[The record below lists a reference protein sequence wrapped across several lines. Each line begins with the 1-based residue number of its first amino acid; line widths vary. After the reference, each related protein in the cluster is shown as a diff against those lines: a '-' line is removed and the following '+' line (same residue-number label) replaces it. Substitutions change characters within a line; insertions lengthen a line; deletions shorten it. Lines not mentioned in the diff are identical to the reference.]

1 MKKLRATRALI
12 SGGAS
17 GIGLAI
23 AEALANQGV
32 ELVLVSRRLG
42 LLEQEAARLQGRY
55 GVRVLP
61 LALDLCDGAQV
72 RACHAEARERL
83 GPIDLLVNNSGVGS
97 DYLVQDLPE
106 SEWDRVMD
114 TCAKGTFLLTQACLP
129 DMLASRHGTVISIA
143 SQAAKHG
150 YARASVYCAAKFAV
164 LGFAKALREEVQ
176 HQGIRV
182 HTLCPGLV
190 QVPPPACP
198 GERKPGW
205 LQVEDL
211 AEAVLYTLRQPAHV
225 QLDEIG
231 MTGI

>member
-23 AEALANQGV
+23 AEALASQGV

-129 DMLASRHGTVISIA
+129 DMLASRHGTVINIA
-143 SQAAKHG
+143 SQAARHG

-198 GERKPGW
+198 GDRKPGW

>member
-23 AEALANQGV
+23 AEALASQGV

-61 LALDLCDGAQV
+61 LALDLCDGDQV

-129 DMLASRHGTVISIA
+129 DMLAHRHGTIINIA
-143 SQAAKHG
+143 SQAARHG

-211 AEAVLYTLRQPAHV
+211 AEAVLYTLRQGAHV

>member
-61 LALDLCDGAQV
+61 LTLDLCDGAQV
-72 RACHAEARERL
+72 RARYTETRERL

-129 DMLASRHGTVISIA
+129 DMLAHRHGTIINIA
-143 SQAAKHG
+143 SQAAKNG

>member
-1 MKKLRATRALI
+1 MNELRAKRALI

-23 AEALANQGV
+23 AEALAAQGI
-32 ELVLVSRRLG
+32 ELVLASRRQP
-42 LLEQEAARLQGRY
+42 LLEREAARLSAQY

-61 LALDLCDGAQV
+61 LVLDICDSAQV
-72 RACHAEARERL
+72 RAQHAQAKALL
-83 GPIDLLVNNSGVGS
+83 GPIDLLINNSGVGS
-97 DYLVQDLPE
+97 DHLVQDLPE
-106 SEWDRVMD
+106 SEWDRVMN
-114 TCAKGTFLLTQACLP
+114 TCAKGSFLLTQSCLP
-129 DMLASRHGTVISIA
+129 DMLAHQHGTIINIA
-143 SQAAKHG
+143 SQAAKNG

-190 QVPPPACP
+190 QVPPPTCP
-198 GERKPGW
+198 GDRKPGW

-211 AEAVLYTLRQPAHV
+211 AEAVLYTLRQGAHV

>member
-1 MKKLRATRALI
+1 MNELRAKRALI

-23 AEALANQGV
+23 AEALAAQGV
-32 ELVLVSRRLG
+32 ELILVSRRHA
-42 LLEQEAARLQGRY
+42 LLEQEAARLSAQH

-61 LALDLCDGAQV
+61 LALDLCDSAQV
-72 RACHAEARERL
+72 RARHAEARARL
-83 GPIDLLVNNSGVGS
+83 GPIDLLINNSGVGS

-106 SEWDRVMD
+106 SEWDRVMN

-129 DMLASRHGTVISIA
+129 DMLAHQHGTIINIA

-150 YARASVYCAAKFAV
+150 YARANVYCAAKFAV

-176 HQGIRV
+176 QQGIRV
-182 HTLCPGLV
+182 HSLCPGLV

-198 GERKPGW
+198 SERKPGW

-225 QLDEIG
+225 QLDELG

>member
-23 AEALANQGV
+23 AEALASQGV

-129 DMLASRHGTVISIA
+129 DMLAHRHGTIINIA
-143 SQAAKHG
+143 SQAARHG

-190 QVPPPACP
+190 QVPPPTCP

>member
-1 MKKLRATRALI
+1 MNELRATRALI

-23 AEALANQGV
+23 AEALASQGV
-32 ELVLVSRRLG
+32 ELVLASRRLG

-61 LALDLCDGAQV
+61 LTLDLCDGAQV
-72 RACHAEARERL
+72 RARYTEARERL

-129 DMLASRHGTVISIA
+129 DMLAHRHGTIINIA
-143 SQAAKHG
+143 S
-150 YARASVYCAAKFAV
+150 
-164 LGFAKALREEVQ
+164 
-176 HQGIRV
+176 
-182 HTLCPGLV
+182 
-190 QVPPPACP
+190 
-198 GERKPGW
+198 
-205 LQVEDL
+205 
-211 AEAVLYTLRQPAHV
+211 
-225 QLDEIG
+225 
-231 MTGI
+231 

>member
-1 MKKLRATRALI
+1 MNELRATRALI

-23 AEALANQGV
+23 AEALASQGV

-42 LLEQEAARLQGRY
+42 LLEQEAARLQRSY

-61 LALDLCDGAQV
+61 LALDLCDGDQV
-72 RACHAEARERL
+72 RARHAEARERL

-129 DMLASRHGTVISIA
+129 DMLASRHGTVINIA
-143 SQAAKHG
+143 SQAAKNG

-198 GERKPGW
+198 GDRKPGW

-211 AEAVLYTLRQPAHV
+211 AEAVLYTLRQGAHV

>member
-1 MKKLRATRALI
+1 MNELRATRALI

-23 AEALANQGV
+23 AEALASQGV
-32 ELVLVSRRLG
+32 ELILVSRRLG

-61 LALDLCDGAQV
+61 LALDLCDSDQV

-129 DMLASRHGTVISIA
+129 DMLAHRHGTIINIA
-143 SQAAKHG
+143 SQAARHG

>member
-23 AEALANQGV
+23 AETLASQGV

-61 LALDLCDGAQV
+61 LALDLCDGDQV

-129 DMLASRHGTVISIA
+129 DMLAHRHGTIINIA
-143 SQAAKHG
+143 SQAARHG

>member
-1 MKKLRATRALI
+1 MKELRATRALI

-23 AEALANQGV
+23 AEALASQGV
-32 ELVLVSRRLG
+32 ELILVSRRLG

-61 LALDLCDGAQV
+61 LALDLCDSDQV

-129 DMLASRHGTVISIA
+129 DMLAHRHGTIINIA
-143 SQAAKHG
+143 SQAARHG

-198 GERKPGW
+198 GDRKPGW

-211 AEAVLYTLRQPAHV
+211 AEAVLYTLRQGAHV

>member
-1 MKKLRATRALI
+1 MNELRATRALI

-23 AEALANQGV
+23 AEALASQGV
-32 ELVLVSRRLG
+32 ELVLASRRLG

-61 LALDLCDGAQV
+61 LTLDLCDGAQV
-72 RACHAEARERL
+72 RARYTETRERL

-129 DMLASRHGTVISIA
+129 DMLAHRHGTIINIA
-143 SQAAKHG
+143 SQAARHG

-190 QVPPPACP
+190 QVPPPTCP

>member
-1 MKKLRATRALI
+1 MNELRAKRALI

-23 AEALANQGV
+23 AEALASQGV
-32 ELVLVSRRLG
+32 ELILASRRQS
-42 LLEQEAARLQGRY
+42 LLEQEAARLSATY

-61 LALDLCDGAQV
+61 LVLDVSDGAHV

-83 GPIDLLVNNSGVGS
+83 GPVDLLINNSGVGS
-97 DYLVQDLPE
+97 DHLVQDLPE

-129 DMLASRHGTVISIA
+129 DMLASRHGTIINIA
-143 SQAAKHG
+143 SQAARHG

-190 QVPPPACP
+190 QVPPRPAR
-198 GERKPGW
+198 GI
-205 LQVEDL
+205 
-211 AEAVLYTLRQPAHV
+211 ASPAGCRWR
-225 QLDEIG
+225 IWPRPCS
-231 MTGI
+231 TPCANPPTSSSTRSA

>member
-83 GPIDLLVNNSGVGS
+83 GPIDLLVNNSGDGS

-129 DMLASRHGTVISIA
+129 DMLAHRHGTIINIA
-143 SQAAKHG
+143 SQAARHG

-211 AEAVLYTLRQPAHV
+211 AEAVLYTLRQGAHV

>member
-1 MKKLRATRALI
+1 MNELRATRALI

-23 AEALANQGV
+23 AEALASQGV

-61 LALDLCDGAQV
+61 LTLDLCDGAQV
-72 RACHAEARERL
+72 RARYTETRERL

-129 DMLASRHGTVISIA
+129 DMLAHRHGTIINIA
-143 SQAAKHG
+143 SQAARHG

>member
-1 MKKLRATRALI
+1 MNELRAKRALI

-23 AEALANQGV
+23 AEALAAQRI
-32 ELVLVSRRLG
+32 ELVLASRRQP
-42 LLEQEAARLQGRY
+42 LLEREAARLSAQY

-61 LALDLCDGAQV
+61 LVLDICDSAQV
-72 RACHAEARERL
+72 RAQHTQARALL
-83 GPIDLLVNNSGVGS
+83 GPIDLLINNSGVGS
-97 DYLVQDLPE
+97 DHLVQDLPA
-106 SEWDRVMD
+106 SEWDRVMN
-114 TCAKGTFLLTQACLP
+114 TCAKGSFLLTQACLP
-129 DMLASRHGTVISIA
+129 DMLAHQHGTIINIA
-143 SQAAKHG
+143 SQAAKNG

-190 QVPPPACP
+190 QVPPPTCP
-198 GERKPGW
+198 GDRKPGW

-211 AEAVLYTLRQPAHV
+211 AEAVLYTLRQGAHV

>member
-129 DMLASRHGTVISIA
+129 DMLASRHGTIINIA
-143 SQAAKHG
+143 SQAARHG

>member
-1 MKKLRATRALI
+1 MKELRATRALI

-23 AEALANQGV
+23 AEALASQGV
-32 ELVLVSRRLG
+32 ELILVSRRLG

-55 GVRVLP
+55 RVRVLP
-61 LALDLCDGAQV
+61 LALDLCDSDQV

-129 DMLASRHGTVISIA
+129 DMLAHRHGTIINIA
-143 SQAAKHG
+143 SQAARHG

>member
-1 MKKLRATRALI
+1 MA
-12 SGGAS
+12 
-17 GIGLAI
+17 
-23 AEALANQGV
+23 
-32 ELVLVSRRLG
+32 
-42 LLEQEAARLQGRY
+42 
-55 GVRVLP
+55 
-61 LALDLCDGAQV
+61 LALDVCDGDQV
-72 RACHAEARERL
+72 RDGHARIRERL
-83 GPIDLLVNNSGVGS
+83 GPVDLLINNSGVGS
-97 DYLVQDLPE
+97 DHLVQDLPE

-114 TCAKGTFLLTQACLP
+114 TCAKGTFLLTRACLP
-129 DMLASRHGTVISIA
+129 DMLANRHGTVINIA
-143 SQAAKHG
+143 SQAARHG

-164 LGFAKALREEVQ
+164 LGFARALREEVQ

-190 QVPPPACP
+190 QVPPPACAAD
-198 GERKPGW
+198 RKPGW

>member
-83 GPIDLLVNNSGVGS
+83 GPIDLLINNSGVGS

-129 DMLASRHGTVISIA
+129 DMLASRHGTVINIA
-143 SQAAKHG
+143 SQAARHG

>member
-1 MKKLRATRALI
+1 MNELRATRALI

-23 AEALANQGV
+23 AEALASQGV
-32 ELVLVSRRLG
+32 ELILASRRQS
-42 LLEQEAARLQGRY
+42 LLEQQAARLSVTY

-61 LALDLCDGAQV
+61 LVLDVSDGDQV
-72 RACHAEARERL
+72 RAQHTQARALL
-83 GPIDLLVNNSGVGS
+83 GPIDLLINNSGVGS
-97 DYLVQDLPE
+97 DHLVQDLPE

-114 TCAKGTFLLTQACLP
+114 TCAKGTFLLTRACLP
-129 DMLASRHGTVISIA
+129 DMLASRHGTIINIA
-143 SQAAKHG
+143 SQAARHG
-150 YARASVYCAAKFAV
+150 YARAGVYCAAKFAV
-164 LGFAKALREEVQ
+164 LGFARALREEVQ

-190 QVPPPACP
+190 QVPPPACAA
-198 GERKPGW
+198 ERKPGW

>member
-1 MKKLRATRALI
+1 MNELRATRALI

-61 LALDLCDGAQV
+61 LALDLCDSDQV

-129 DMLASRHGTVISIA
+129 DMLAHRHGTIINIA
-143 SQAAKHG
+143 SQAARHG

-190 QVPPPACP
+190 QVPPPASP

>member
-1 MKKLRATRALI
+1 MNPLRATRALI

-23 AEALANQGV
+23 AEALASQGV
-32 ELVLVSRRLG
+32 ELILASRRQG
-42 LLEQEAARLQGRY
+42 LLEQEAARLGARY

-61 LALDLCDGAQV
+61 LVLDVSDGDLV
-72 RACHAEARERL
+72 RAQHAQARALL

-114 TCAKGTFLLTQACLP
+114 TCAKGSFLLTRACLP
-129 DMLASRHGTVISIA
+129 DMLANRHGTIINIA
-143 SQAAKHG
+143 SQAARHG

-182 HTLCPGLV
+182 HTLCPSLV

-198 GERKPGW
+198 GDRKPGW

-211 AEAVLYTLRQPAHV
+211 AEAVLYTLRQGAHV

>member
-23 AEALANQGV
+23 AEALASQGV

-129 DMLASRHGTVISIA
+129 DMLAHRHGTIINIA
-143 SQAAKHG
+143 SQAAKNG
-150 YARASVYCAAKFAV
+150 YASASVYCAAKFAV

>member
-1 MKKLRATRALI
+1 MKELRATRALI

-23 AEALANQGV
+23 AEALASQGV
-32 ELVLVSRRLG
+32 ELILVSRRLG

-61 LALDLCDGAQV
+61 LALDLCDSDQV
-72 RACHAEARERL
+72 RACHAEAREQL

-129 DMLASRHGTVISIA
+129 DMLAHRHGTIINIA
-143 SQAAKHG
+143 SQAARHG

-198 GERKPGW
+198 GDRKPGW

-211 AEAVLYTLRQPAHV
+211 AEAVLYTLRQGAHV